1 MDSPF
6 QGAKGIPVEKTEV
19 SGNQITISMPAMN
32 LTYKGILK
40 DKKIERTF
48 SQNGMELPLI
58 LEKSGGE
65 NLSLN
70 CPQTPKPPFDYDTEE
85 VLFRNETE
93 GNLLAG
99 TFVKPKN
106 KDFPVVVMITGSRAQ
121 NRDEEIFGHKL

>member
-1 MDSPF
+1 M
-6 QGAKGIPVEKTEV
+6 
-19 SGNQITISMPAMN
+19 
-32 LTYKGILK
+32 
-40 DKKIERTF
+40 KKIEGTF

-70 CPQTPKPPFDYDTEE
+70 CPQTPKLPFDYDTEE
-85 VLFRNETE
+85 VSFRNETE

-106 KDFPVVVMITGSRAQ
+106 KDFPVVVMTTGSRAQ